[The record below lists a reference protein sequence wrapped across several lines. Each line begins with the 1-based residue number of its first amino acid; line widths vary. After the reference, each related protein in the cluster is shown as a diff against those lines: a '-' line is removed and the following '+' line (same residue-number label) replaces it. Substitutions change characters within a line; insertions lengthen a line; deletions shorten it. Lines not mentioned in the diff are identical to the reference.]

1 MDILPIL
8 LFLDHWNNLYT
19 FEVHSA
25 LIINQS
31 GVREGFMLNDHSA
44 SVAFSSYQ
52 ACRLL
57 ILMNFMDF
65 QSVFSCVFLFRC
77 MIIKLILKSHYT
89 CNPHFKFIYQHE
101 KYRLFLFRFRS
112 PHFCSKLLVR
122 ENSTSVGGSVLLAF
136 LFSPAVASVGS
147 FRKQNL
153 SGQRRSLKSLD
164 SFSDNYSEIIPIIC
178 ISLVIL
184 LGCQIGQKFN

>member
-1 MDILPIL
+1 
-8 LFLDHWNNLYT
+8 
-19 FEVHSA
+19 
-25 LIINQS
+25 
-31 GVREGFMLNDHSA
+31 MLNDHSA

>member
-1 MDILPIL
+1 
-8 LFLDHWNNLYT
+8 
-19 FEVHSA
+19 
-25 LIINQS
+25 
-31 GVREGFMLNDHSA
+31 
-44 SVAFSSYQ
+44 
-52 ACRLL
+52 
-57 ILMNFMDF
+57 MDF